1 MGEMRTGL
9 IILAGALV
17 LPAVPAQA
25 QHSATMTGSWAAP
38 SDGGGNVRVHRGPD
52 AHRGDR
58 QGRWSRHDRDRSR
71 PRGYDNVIVYEPG
84 LWALYNNRSWES
96 DSYNDWFQDQ
106 PNRALPR
113 WVQNNGD
120 CKRIYWSGG
129 GWTC

>member
-1 MGEMRTGL
+1 MRTGL

-17 LPAVPAQA
+17 LPVVPAQA
-25 QHSATMTGSWAAP
+25 QQSATMS
-38 SDGGGNVRVHRGPD
+38 GGWTARANGGENVRVHRGQG

-58 QGRWSRHDRDRSR
+58 DGRWRGPGHDRGQNWR
-71 PRGYDNVIVYEPG
+71 RGYDNVIVYDG
-84 LWALYNNRSWES
+84 GMWALYNNRSWQS

-120 CKRIYWSGG
+120 CKRIYWAGG